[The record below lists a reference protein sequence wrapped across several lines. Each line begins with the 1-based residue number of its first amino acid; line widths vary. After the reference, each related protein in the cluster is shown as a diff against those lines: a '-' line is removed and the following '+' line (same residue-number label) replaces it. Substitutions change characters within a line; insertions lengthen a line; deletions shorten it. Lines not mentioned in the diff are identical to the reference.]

1 MARGRTR
8 VTSKN
13 QVTIPVDALRK
24 AGIAA
29 DDVVSVYA
37 DGEGRIVVERMESL
51 IERYAEMLSGTWP
64 GGVEGFLAERKRAWE

>member
-1 MARGRTR
+1 MAKGRTR

-51 IERYAEMLSGTWP
+51 IERYADKLQGTWP
-64 GGVEGFLAERKRAWE
+64 GGVEAFLAERQRAWE

>member
-1 MARGRTR
+1 MPKGRTL

-29 DDVVSVYA
+29 GDVVSVYP
-37 DGEGRIVVERMESL
+37 DGEGRVVVERMESL
-51 IERYAEMLSGTWP
+51 IERYAEQLKGTWP
-64 GGVEGFLAERKRAWE
+64 GGVEGFLAERQRAWE

>member
-1 MARGRTR
+1 MAKGRTR

-51 IERYAEMLSGTWP
+51 IERYAEKLSGTWP

>member
-1 MARGRTR
+1 M
-8 VTSKN
+8 TSKN

-51 IERYAEMLSGTWP
+51 IERYADKLQGTWP
-64 GGVEGFLAERKRAWE
+64 GGVERFLAERQRTWE